1 MSIMSIKSTVL
12 FLVTDAMKAC
22 DDMGRLDAA
31 IDAVSKLSNVSDADR
46 HRLIDALSE
55 VREAQYNLAEYN
67 FQRIAEMLKE
77 ESE

>member
-1 MSIMSIKSTVL
+1 MTVESIVA

-22 DDMGRLDAA
+22 DDMGRLDVA

-77 ESE
+77 GSE

>member
-1 MSIMSIKSTVL
+1 MSIKSIVP
-12 FLVTDAMKAC
+12 FLVTDAMNAC
-22 DDMGRLDAA
+22 NDIGRLDVA

-67 FQRIAEMLKE
+67 FQRITEMLKE
-77 ESE
+77 EEK